1 MHALPPIRSE
11 QPDDAPAVAALIA
24 AAFGPGRFAKAA
36 ERLREG
42 RTPDMALSF
51 VAWDGERLAGSV
63 RLWSVTVGR
72 EHCIFLGPIA
82 VDPAWRSRGLGEAL
96 VEAAC
101 VAATE
106 AGWRAVLL
114 VGDAPYFGRMGFEA
128 APGAVMPGPV
138 DRRRVLAR
146 ALAPGGFDGLAGP
159 VRPGLSD

>member
-1 MHALPPIRSE
+1 MPALPPIRSE
-11 QPDDAPAVAALIA
+11 TSDDAPAVAALIA

-42 RTPDMALSF
+42 RGPDLALSF
-51 VAWDGERLAGSV
+51 VAWDAERLAGSV
-63 RLWSVTVGR
+63 RLWPVTVGG
-72 EHCIFLGPIA
+72 EPCVFLGPIA
-82 VDPAWRSRGLGEAL
+82 VDVAWRGRGLGEAL

-101 VAATE
+101 VAAAK

-128 APGAVMPGPV
+128 APGVEMPGPV

-146 ALAPGGFDGLAGP
+146 ALTPGGAAALAGT
-159 VRPGLSD
+159 VNA

>member
-1 MHALPPIRSE
+1 MTDLPPIRPE

-42 RTPDMALSF
+42 RRPDPALSL
-51 VAWDGERLAGSV
+51 VAWDGGRLAGSV
-63 RLWSVTVGR
+63 RLWPVTVGGAP
-72 EHCIFLGPIA
+72 CVFLGPIA
-82 VDPAWRSRGLGEAL
+82 VDLSWRGRGLGEAL

-101 VAATE
+101 AAAAK

-128 APGAVMPGPV
+128 APGVEMPGPV

-146 ALAPGGFDGLAGP
+146 TLAAGGAPLAGP
-159 VRPGLSD
+159 VKA